1 MLNFDFYNPTH
12 IAFGQGRIADLA
24 TLVPADA
31 RVLILLGGESARK
44 NGTLDE
50 VRTALGSRQ
59 IAEFNGIEPNPSF
72 ETLMQAV
79 EQVKKECKA
88 FHPDKDSKEDDC
100 FEVVANGVVLDK
112 LKPKS
117 KVIKSNNPIKISNH
131 SDFPRNT
138 RGGWKI

>member
-1 MLNFDFYNPTH
+1 MQKSTRELVNQITDWYIPIKNPMEGFIYMGKENQDIKKSGTEIKIMAQRLEDLCNENLHKGEDFKISY
-12 IAFGQGRIADLA
+12 
-24 TLVPADA
+24 
-31 RVLILLGGESARK
+31 
-44 NGTLDE
+44 
-50 VRTALGSRQ
+50 
-59 IAEFNGIEPNPSF
+59 
-72 ETLMQAV
+72 
-79 EQVKKECKA
+79 
-88 FHPDKDSKEDDC
+88 KDSKEDDC